1 MRQPLLYLL
10 VGGLQY
16 VLDAALFG
24 IFLSQGLATVP
35 ANVVSRAMVAA
46 GGFVANRYVTFG
58 KRTDNINS
66 FSSSML
72 RFSGLWLVVTV
83 LSTTLIMLL
92 KQGWGEA
99 VEIQVAGKLL
109 VEAVLAVISF
119 LVSKY
124 WVFRD

>member
-24 IFLSQGLATVP
+24 IFLSLGLATVP
-35 ANVVSRAMVAA
+35 ANVLSRAMTAA
-46 GGFVANRYVTFG
+46 CGFVANRYVTFG